1 MSRELPAAVA
11 VELDAAELG
20 GPVRV
25 GRLRRVP
32 AVSGAVVAF
41 AYDAAWLARGDAFV
55 LDPSHGLYP
64 GDQFPRSGD
73 AIAAA
78 FTDAAPDRWGRTL
91 LERREAGRAREEG
104 RTRRTLGDWEFL
116 LRVSDFS
123 RMGALRFIDDA
134 GRHLDDEPSGV
145 PPLAGLRELEA
156 AARALEHPSRGD
168 RSREAERLALLLAP
182 GSSLGGARPKA
193 TFTGEDGA
201 LWMAKFPSRT
211 DRHDV
216 GACELVLNDLA
227 ARAGIEVPE
236 HRLLGLGDGHHTF
249 AARRFDRVA
258 GSRRLYASAMTMTS
272 RRDRD
277 AASYLDIALAIAD
290 YGAPG
295 RIRADLAQLFR
306 RAAFNIL
313 VAHRDDHLRNHGFLR
328 TVEGWRLAPA
338 FDLNPVPGKPEHELS
353 IDGAIHLGD
362 LEVLCETAPFYRL
375 SRLEAEAIID
385 EVRAALS
392 SWREVVHGLS
402 LGATESDVL
411 EDAIAV

>member
-1 MSRELPAAVA
+1 MSRELPSEVT
-11 VELDAAELG
+11 VELDAADLG

-32 AVSGAVVAF
+32 SASGAVVAF
-41 AYDAAWLARGDAFV
+41 AYDAAWLARSDAFV
-55 LDPSHGLYP
+55 IDPAHGLYP
-64 GDQFPRSGD
+64 GDQYPRAGD

-91 LERREAGRAREEG
+91 LERREAGRARDEG
-104 RTRRTLGDWEFL
+104 RTRRTLGEWEFL
-116 LRVSDFS
+116 LGVSDFS
-123 RMGALRFIDDA
+123 RMGALRFVDDA
-134 GRHLDDEPSGV
+134 GRSLDDEPPGV

-156 AARALEHPSRGD
+156 AARALEQPSRGD

-193 TFTGEDGA
+193 TFMGEDGA

-216 GACELVLNDLA
+216 GACELALNELA

-236 HRLLGLGDGHHTF
+236 HRLLALGEGHRTF
-249 AARRFDRVA
+249 AARRFDRHA

-290 YGAPG
+290 HGAP
-295 RIRADLAQLFR
+295 RWIRADLAQLFR
-306 RAAFNIL
+306 RAAFNVL
-313 VAHRDDHLRNHGFLR
+313 TSHRDDHLRNHGFLR
-328 TVEGWRLAPA
+328 TGEGWRPSPA

-353 IDGAIHLGD
+353 LDGAMHRGD
-362 LEVLCETAPFYRL
+362 LEALRETAAFYRL
-375 SRLEAEAIID
+375 SVLEAEVIID
-385 EVRAALS
+385 EVRAALGA
-392 SWREVVHGLS
+392 WRDVVHGLN
-402 LGATESDVL
+402 LGAAELDVL